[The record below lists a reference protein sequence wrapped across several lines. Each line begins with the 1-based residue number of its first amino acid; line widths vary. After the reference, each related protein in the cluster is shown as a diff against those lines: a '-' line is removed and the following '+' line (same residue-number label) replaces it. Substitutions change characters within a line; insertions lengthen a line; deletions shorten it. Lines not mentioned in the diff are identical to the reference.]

1 MDVKLVFPKP
11 IRKFPRFERTR
22 SCFTM
27 DVEMKEA
34 PAEDPVVV
42 GAQETYDRALAVADA
57 QPQEAI
63 TALNEILATGMLK
76 CVRSALAC

>member
-1 MDVKLVFPKP
+1 
-11 IRKFPRFERTR
+11 
-22 SCFTM
+22 M

-76 CVRSALAC
+76 KCRGSSLARGVRRGVRSARAC

>member
-1 MDVKLVFPKP
+1 
-11 IRKFPRFERTR
+11 
-22 SCFTM
+22 M

-76 CVRSALAC
+76 KWSSLARGVRRGVRSARAC

>member
-1 MDVKLVFPKP
+1 
-11 IRKFPRFERTR
+11 
-22 SCFTM
+22 M

-76 CVRSALAC
+76 KCRGSSSLARGVRRGVRSARAC